1 MKLPFFLA
9 SRFVAAETLDRA
21 MPVVRSLVDDG
32 LFVTLDLLG
41 EYVRDR
47 DVALSAR
54 DAYVD
59 LVHTLAD
66 RRDADQIAVGRG
78 GMDHATLGISIK
90 LSMMGQKIDE
100 SFAETNLRY
109 LLEVAKERDLFVRLD
124 MEGSDITQ
132 STLDVFERVYPNFP
146 DHVGPVLQAYLKRTE
161 KDVARMCELGARV
174 RLCKGAYGEPAEV
187 ALQDMADI
195 RVAYVD
201 YMQALIQHARYPGI
215 ATHDDALIQATK
227 DFVAAE
233 GIASDRYEFQMLYGM
248 RAPTQKAIADEGYNM
263 RVYVPYGTE
272 WWPYYSRRLRE
283 RKENVF
289 FVLQNAFRS

>member
-9 SRFVAAETLDRA
+9 SRFVAGETLDRA

-41 EYVRDR
+41 EYVSDR

-66 RRDADQIAVGRG
+66 RRDKDQIAVKRG
-78 GMDHATLGISIK
+78 GMDHATLSISIK
-90 LSMMGQKIDE
+90 LSMLGQKIDE
-100 SFAETNLRY
+100 SFSETNLRY

-132 STLDVFERVYPNFP
+132 STLDVFERVYPDFP
-146 DHVGPVLQAYLKRTE
+146 DHVGPVLQAYLKRTG
-161 KDVARMCELGARV
+161 KDIARMCELNARV
-174 RLCKGAYGEPAEV
+174 RLCKGAYGESADV
-187 ALQDMADI
+187 AFQDMADI
-195 RVAYVD
+195 RMAYVD
-201 YMQALIQHARYPGI
+201 HMQALVQHARYPGI

-227 DFVAAE
+227 DFVKAE
-233 GIASDRYEFQMLYGM
+233 GIGVDRFEFQMLYGM

-283 RKENVF
+283 RKENVL